1 MKNIQLIQKAEKQ
14 GRKSKY
20 QKGKVEN
27 KYQDDELSPNHIN
40 NHVK

>member
-14 GRKSKY
+14 ERKSKY
-20 QKGKVEN
+20 QKGKVES
-27 KYQDDELSPNHIN
+27 KYEDDELLPNHIN